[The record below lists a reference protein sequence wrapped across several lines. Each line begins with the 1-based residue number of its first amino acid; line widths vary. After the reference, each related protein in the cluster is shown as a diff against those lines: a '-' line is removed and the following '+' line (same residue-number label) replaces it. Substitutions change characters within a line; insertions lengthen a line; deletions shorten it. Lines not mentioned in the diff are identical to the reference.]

1 MLQNGWGGLIHAGA
15 NGCRSNIA
23 APGHVVLWWFPV
35 ASARKASTKEGGN
48 EKGPAS
54 LLGLGHFLVALQGFE
69 PRTCGL

>member
-35 ASARKASTKEGGN
+35 ASARKASTKAAT
-48 EKGPAS
+48 KKAQHRCWA
-54 LLGLGHFLVALQGFE
+54 LGIFWWRFRDSN
-69 PRTCGL
+69 P